1 MAFVTVPYGLESPR
15 RFTIPN
21 PFGFKGI
28 LRAVSFMAAG
38 LAAGVCLV
46 TALGAVEAV
55 LPAFVPL
62 APVMRRAPA
71 AMPRELAVVDQKIG
85 IGNVIR
91 QRFIDAHTADNR
103 YSNLDW
109 RRNNAFDN
117 ASIIADVGPSSVIE
131 DAVIATTRV
140 NEPRDERATTPDAIQ
155 YVLSPKFFAV
165 AATAAKAA
173 VDEQGIKNDL
183 QLASVAMLPIP
194 LVAPAARVNEAADQ
208 SDTVISLPDTVP
220 FPGQKPSIAKPQKE
234 IKPEIAY
241 APPSGR
247 IEDFR
252 GGIVGRLFG
261 HVARNKTAIYDIS
274 AGVVYMPGG
283 EKLEAHS
290 GIGHMRDNPRFVDQ
304 KMRGATPPSTYNLR
318 MRESLFHGVEAVR
331 LLPAD
336 GRNPHNRDGLLAHTY
351 MLRRAGDSNGCV
363 VFKDY
368 KRFLSAFKRGEVNK
382 MVVVNSVSNIT
393 NNKYM

>member
-1 MAFVTVPYGLESPR
+1 MAFVTVPYDLESPR
-15 RFTIPN
+15 RFIIPN

-28 LRAVSFMAAG
+28 LRAASFMAAG
-38 LAAGVCLV
+38 LAAGVCLIA
-46 TALGAVEAV
+46 ALGAVEV
-55 LPAFVPL
+55 LLPAIMPL
-62 APVMRRAPA
+62 APVIRRAPSA
-71 AMPRELAVVDQKIG
+71 LPRQLAVVNQRIGTGHIVRQKFTDSYTG
-85 IGNVIR
+85 
-91 QRFIDAHTADNR
+91 DNG

-109 RRNNAFDN
+109 RRNKAVDD

-131 DAVIATTRV
+131 DIAVTERV
-140 NEPRDERATTPDAIQ
+140 VEPREERTTTSNSAQ
-155 YVLSPKFFAV
+155 YVFPPKFFAV

-183 QLASVAMLPIP
+183 QLASVAVLPIP
-194 LVAPAARVNEAADQ
+194 LAAAAARANEAADQ

-220 FPGQKPSIAKPQKE
+220 FPGRKPSIAKPDKE
-234 IKPEIAY
+234 VNPKLAY

-247 IEDFR
+247 TEDFR

-274 AGVVYMPGG
+274 AGVVYMPSG

-304 KMRGATPPSTYNLR
+304 KMRGATPPSTYNLK

-368 KRFLSAFKRGEVNK
+368 ARFLRAFKRGEVNK
-382 MVVVNSVSNIT
+382 MVVVNSVAGIT

>member
-1 MAFVTVPYGLESPR
+1 MAFVTVPYDLESPR
-15 RFTIPN
+15 RFIIPN
-21 PFGFKGI
+21 PFGFNGI
-28 LRAVSFMAAG
+28 LRAASFMAAG
-38 LAAGVCLV
+38 LAAGVCLIA
-46 TALGAVEAV
+46 ALGAVEV
-55 LPAFVPL
+55 MLPAVMPL
-62 APVMRRAPA
+62 APVMRRAPSA
-71 AMPRELAVVDQKIG
+71 LPRQLAVVNQRIGTAHIVRQK
-85 IGNVIR
+85 
-91 QRFIDAHTADNR
+91 FIDAYTGDNG

-109 RRNNAFDN
+109 RRNKAVDD
-117 ASIIADVGPSSVIE
+117 ASIIADVGPNSVIE
-131 DAVIATTRV
+131 DMAVTERV
-140 NEPRDERATTPDAIQ
+140 VEPREERATTSNSAQ
-155 YVLSPKFFAV
+155 YVVPPKFFAV

-194 LVAPAARVNEAADQ
+194 LAAPAARANEAVDQ
-208 SDTVISLPDTVP
+208 SDAVISLPDTVP
-220 FPGQKPSIAKPQKE
+220 FPGRKPSIVKPDKE
-234 IKPEIAY
+234 VNPTLAY

-247 IEDFR
+247 TEDFR

-274 AGVVYMPGG
+274 AGIVYMPSG

-304 KMRGATPPSTYNLR
+304 KMRGATPPSTYNLK
-318 MRESLFHGVEAVR
+318 MRERLFHGVEAVR

-368 KRFLSAFKRGEVNK
+368 ARFLRAFKRGEVNK
-382 MVVVNSVSNIT
+382 MVVVNSVAGIT